1 MQDRVINQVK
11 FASSMLLESKDHQRS
26 TKDEVQDTQR
36 RTAKRHN
43 LVIDEI
49 MTVTTYKDI
58 KERS

>member
-1 MQDRVINQVK
+1 
-11 FASSMLLESKDHQRS
+11 MLLESKDHQRS